1 MPSTLTCCRMV
12 FPPSTSWPLPPAARI
27 VAAFLH
33 RARELLRD
41 QRQFLVILDGVDDTV
56 ELDPV
61 LWALRGAVPHRGAG
75 GSVGCLHSSM
85 QSLLWVLTSW
95 DSSTTALSL
104 ASILLSVCCSGGM
117 YIARR
122 CSSPFDVHVD
132 CPQRSAYPALHLR
145 PYEAISSFSSLQLA
159 SSAFLHRQNGA
170 VHNAPERA

>member
-95 DSSTTALSL
+95 DSSTTVLSL
-104 ASILLSVCCSGGM
+104 ATLLLLVCCSVECTYLAVDPLDGKCCHPTIQRQHIGNVKNIFASVGWTHVH
-117 YIARR
+117 YVHRTP
-122 CSSPFDVHVD
+122 SPL
-132 CPQRSAYPALHLR
+132 S
-145 PYEAISSFSSLQLA
+145 I
-159 SSAFLHRQNGA
+159 
-170 VHNAPERA
+170 